1 MPRKKKEA
9 PNHGKY
15 YEVKAVVGHR
25 IDGRPVYKSFY
36 SKVSKED
43 ARMKAQ
49 TYITEK
55 AVAEETGTAFIEKS
69 VTCG

>member
-25 IDGRPVYKSFY
+25 IDGRAGLQILLF
-36 SKVSKED
+36 EN
-43 ARMKAQ
+43 
-49 TYITEK
+49 
-55 AVAEETGTAFIEKS
+55 IERR
-69 VTCG
+69 CP